1 MLFNKVKFLE
11 LFFVKLEKF
20 YCIYLIWIK
29 LNEYLYWKI
38 NEKKFWWMEREE
50 NIFGYDYKN
59 VKLDLF
65 F

>member
-1 MLFNKVKFLE
+1 MNIYIE
-11 LFFVKLEKF
+11 KLMRKNF
-20 YCIYLIWIK
+20 D
-29 LNEYLYWKI
+29 
-38 NEKKFWWMEREE
+38 EREE